1 MNDQQKKAK
10 VFAIVNHKGGCG
22 KTTTTIN
29 LASEF
34 ARQGNSVLVV
44 DMDPQ
49 ANATLHIGKIHPAK
63 VAVSSAELLTG
74 DDSALPL
81 AVQEETT
88 IEGVSLIPGS
98 LALGKAED
106 ELKDLSPRPNE
117 ELRSKLQ
124 PATAVFDVILIDCPP
139 SLKLLASNALAA
151 ATHVIVPIE
160 AGDQYGLYGADD
172 LLKKVTQIRRIN
184 PELEMLG
191 ALLLKYD
198 DRQTICRLLATQA
211 EKMFGKL
218 LPEKISQG
226 TAVQKAAVMK
236 TSAHGVDRSSKPARQ
251 FRQLAAAIA
260 KQLDLKVSDDALAEE
275 GAA

>member
-1 MNDQQKKAK
+1 MSEETKKAK
-10 VFAIVNHKGGCG
+10 VIAIVNHKGGCG
-22 KTTTTIN
+22 KTTSTVN

-44 DMDPQ
+44 DLDPQ
-49 ANATLHIGKIHPAK
+49 ANATLHIGNTHPSK
-63 VAVSSAELLTG
+63 VPVSSAELLTG
-74 DDSALPL
+74 DDSMLPL

-88 IEGVSLIPGS
+88 IEGVSLISGS

-124 PATAVFDVILIDCPP
+124 PAIAVFDVILIDCPP

-160 AGDQYGLYGADD
+160 AGDQYGLYGAED

-184 PELEMLG
+184 PDLEMLG
-191 ALLLKYD
+191 ALLIKYD
-198 DRQTICRLLATQA
+198 DRQTICKLLAGQA
-211 EKMFGKL
+211 EKTFGKL

-226 TAVQKAAVMK
+226 TAVQKAAVLK
-236 TSAHGVDRSSKPARQ
+236 TSTHGVDRSSKPARQ
-251 FRQLAAAIA
+251 FRQLAAALA
-260 KQLDLKVSDDALAEE
+260 KQLQLKVSDDVLAEE
-275 GAA
+275 AAA